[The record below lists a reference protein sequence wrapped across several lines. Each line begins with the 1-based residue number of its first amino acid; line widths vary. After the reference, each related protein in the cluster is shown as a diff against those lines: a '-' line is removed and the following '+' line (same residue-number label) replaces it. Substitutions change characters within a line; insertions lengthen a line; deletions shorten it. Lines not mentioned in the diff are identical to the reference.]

1 MVLINSSTR
10 AWISQ
15 YKGVIDVSI
24 LDVILMCGLG
34 VGLGYFFAIPIGL
47 AFISLTQRSFG
58 GYKGYSFRSVGPAKD
73 SFSGIIV
80 WLIIWGPIVLTLLLG
95 PIWWY
100 NKEYKHPSQ
109 MIYPVISYYIGLI
122 GFYLYVYIFKK
133 KMPL

>member
-1 MVLINSSTR
+1 
-10 AWISQ
+10 
-15 YKGVIDVSI
+15 VSI

-34 VGLGYFFAIPIGL
+34 VGLGYFFAMPIGL
-47 AFISLTQRSFG
+47 AFISLTQRSLG

-80 WLIIWGPIVLTLLLG
+80 WLIMWGPIVLTLLLG

-122 GFYLYVYIFKK
+122 GFYLYVYTFKK
-133 KMPL
+133 KMSL